1 MIITLR
7 VECVRGRYLQADC
20 VRTIEIDEGASLIAL
35 HYAIQGAVAFDDD
48 HMFEFFAGRSPRS
61 RKMSFA
67 EDEYG
72 DYDAGMMGEVT
83 LDEVFPL
90 PKSMKLY
97 YHFDFGDDWIFEIRR
112 SRKKPAPPK
121 PGVEYPRVVER
132 IGPNPPQY
140 GEWEE
145 E

>member
-7 VECVRGRYLQADC
+7 VECVWGPNLQEEC
-20 VRTIEIDEGASLIAL
+20 VRTIEIDQGASLL
-35 HYAIQGAVAFDDD
+35 DVHYAIQRAVAFDDD
-48 HMFEFFAGRSPRS
+48 HMFEFFAGTGPRR

-72 DYDAGMMGEVT
+72 DYDADMMGEVI
-83 LDEVFPL
+83 LEQVFPL

-112 SRKKPAPPK
+112 SRKKPAPPE

-132 IGPNPPQY
+132 IGPDPPQY
-140 GEWEE
+140 GQWDEQ
-145 E
+145 

>member
-7 VECVRGRYLQADC
+7 VECVQGLYLQEEC
-20 VRTIEIDEGASLIAL
+20 VRTLEIDQDASLIYL
-35 HYAIQGAVAFDDD
+35 HYAIQDAVAFDDD
-48 HMFEFFAGRSPRS
+48 HMFEFFAGTGPRR

-67 EDEYG
+67 EDEG
-72 DYDAGMMGEVT
+72 GEYDADIMGEVT
-83 LDEVFPL
+83 LEQVFPL

-112 SRKKPAPPK
+112 GRKKPAPPA
-121 PGVEYPRVVER
+121 PGVTYPRVVER

>member
-1 MIITLR
+1 MIITLQ
-7 VECVRGRYLQADC
+7 VMCVRGMYLREDC
-20 VRTIEIDEGASLIAL
+20 VRTIEIDQDASLSDL
-35 HYAIQGAVAFDDD
+35 HYAIQRAVAFDND
-48 HMFEFFAGRSPRS
+48 HMFEFFAGRNPRR

-67 EDEYG
+67 EDEDG
-72 DYDAGMMGEVT
+72 EYDAGMMGEVT
-83 LDEVFPL
+83 LEQVFPL

-97 YHFDFGDDWIFEIRR
+97 YHFDFGDGWIFEIRR
-112 SRKKPAPPK
+112 SRKKPAPPA
-121 PGVEYPRVVER
+121 PGVEYPRVAER